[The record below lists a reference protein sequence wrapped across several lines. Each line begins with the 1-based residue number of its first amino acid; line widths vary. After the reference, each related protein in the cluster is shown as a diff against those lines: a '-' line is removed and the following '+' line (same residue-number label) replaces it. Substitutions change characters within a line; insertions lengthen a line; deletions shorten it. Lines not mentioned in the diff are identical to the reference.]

1 MKKTILTIISLF
13 LLASC
18 WNEEIN
24 EKTQVVETKKDF
36 KILALWDSLTAWY
49 NLDINESYP
58 VQLENLL
65 NKSSNNFEVINAW
78 VSWDTSKNLLSRIKI
93 YNDDYD
99 IVLLNI
105 WWNDWLR
112 SLSLEDLKWN
122 IQKIIDNFSSTK
134 IVLFSI
140 DLPINYWSRYRNKL
154 KQVYKEISEQN
165 DIYFYWLFFKWINY
179 NTDFLSDWLHPNKN
193 WYKIISKNI
202 YDYLLK
208 NNLITND

>member
-18 WNEEIN
+18 WNEEIS
-24 EKTQVVETKKDF
+24 EKTQVLETKKDF

-140 DLPINYWSRYRNKL
+140 DLPINYWSIYRNKL